1 MACERMT
8 GLNLRLVAVQYS
20 RASMF
25 TLRWSW
31 PSWQMS
37 ACARSAAGAGCGSLA
52 LPGVCW
58 RHRAPA
64 WHGRRLGCAPM
75 C

>member
-1 MACERMT
+1 MACDRMT

-25 TLRWSW
+25 TLRWSC

-37 ACARSAAGAGCGSLA
+37 ACAPEEARQG
-52 LPGVCW
+52 
-58 RHRAPA
+58 
-64 WHGRRLGCAPM
+64 
-75 C
+75 

>member
-1 MACERMT
+1 MACDRMT

-25 TLRWSW
+25 TLRWSC

-37 ACARSAAGAGCGSLA
+37 ACAPEEGSQA
-52 LPGVCW
+52 
-58 RHRAPA
+58 
-64 WHGRRLGCAPM
+64 
-75 C
+75 